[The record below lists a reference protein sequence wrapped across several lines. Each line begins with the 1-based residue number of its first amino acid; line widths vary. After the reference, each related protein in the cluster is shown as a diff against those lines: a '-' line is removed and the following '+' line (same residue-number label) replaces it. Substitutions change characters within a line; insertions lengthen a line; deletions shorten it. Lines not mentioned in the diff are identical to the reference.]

1 LADNIAITAGTG
13 TSVAAD
19 DIGSVFYQR
28 VKLSLGADGA
38 AVDAIAGAGN
48 VGTGVQRVTLAADDP
63 GVAARGGMDDWDR
76 TDACKVVGTT
86 VLKSIALT
94 ADTSIMAN
102 ADIIAD
108 TQQLDG
114 AFRIADGTGVLQS
127 IAVFDPDDNTP
138 FTFYIGIHRT
148 STSLGSENGGITIS
162 DANAAA
168 GIIHFVSFA
177 TTDCIDLINGRM
189 YQKSNLGIPIHAVS
203 GTDDLYVS
211 MVCLVGTPT
220 FAGGAVTVVLGILQ
234 D

>member
-63 GVAARGGMDDWDR
+63 GVGSRGVR
-76 TDACKVVGTT
+76 
-86 VLKSIALT
+86 
-94 ADTSIMAN
+94 
-102 ADIIAD
+102 
-108 TQQLDG
+108 
-114 AFRIADGTGVLQS
+114 GVLQS